1 MMQFHDTCCAKG
13 SLFCASLAFC
23 AWVLWWYQGSWGVL
37 LMETTW
43 TIKSWGNWNILKA
56 CRSWERHGKTDNYFS
71 ATGSLPQNRIILPD
85 QPWDHTI
92 LVGAT
97 SQHFSNVSQIGPTFA
112 TADIVV
118 TQHGGAFFQS
128 PANLTHLCVQQS
140 NNKIYTK
147 LDSPKVRVSIHC
159 PQHTAGLEDQH
170 WPVVD
175 HPQLRGVSLGSP
187 CFNSCDW
194 DFYYS
199 AELPQYL
206 GWHYLAK
213 IPYQHCFL
221 RGRTGLFYPINA
233 SYSHSAFPTL
243 IVGGP

>member
-1 MMQFHDTCCAKG
+1 M
-13 SLFCASLAFC
+13 
-23 AWVLWWYQGSWGVL
+23 
-37 LMETTW
+37 
-43 TIKSWGNWNILKA
+43 
-56 CRSWERHGKTDNYFS
+56 GKTWKNWQLLLSNGIF
-71 ATGSLPQNRIILPD
+71 TTKEGVILPD

-97 SQHFSNVSQIGPTFA
+97 SQHFSNVSQIGPPFA

-118 TQHGGAFFQS
+118 NQHGGAFFQS
-128 PANLTHLCVQQS
+128 PADLTHLCVQQS

-147 LDSPKVRVSIHC
+147 FDSPKVRVSIHC

-194 DFYYS
+194 DFYFISGLCCNS

-206 GWHYLAK
+206 GWHYLADLAK

-233 SYSHSAFPTL
+233 SYSHSPFPTL